1 MRERRAVTRL
11 LRFYR
16 PGAGRFVR
24 ATGAAWQLALAIEA
38 VTVSYERTGDLE
50 YLRAIRLWF
59 ARHAGRRSR
68 FYDDDGWYLNAWL
81 RAYEA
86 TGDGQ
91 FLLEARAGFADMR
104 SGWDDVCGGGLWW
117 SRERTYK
124 NAITNGLFILA
135 AARMARLGGV
145 GDAGDWA
152 GLAWRWF
159 DASGLIN
166 NAHLVNDGL
175 RDCRNN
181 GGTTWTYN
189 QGVIVSGLVELARA
203 TGEAAYLDR
212 ARQIASAAM
221 SCLAGADGVLREP
234 SEPDA
239 DRDQEIFKG
248 ILAQGLGRLCRADPA
263 GTGPFAAFL
272 RVNAESVWQ
281 HARDSTD
288 AFGVSWSGP
297 PRRVTAASHA
307 SATLLLTHIPDGPVP
322 SGC

>member
-1 MRERRAVTRL
+1 MVRPTR
-11 LRFYR
+11 
-16 PGAGRFVR
+16 
-24 ATGAAWQLALAIEA
+24 GAA
-38 VTVSYERTGDLE
+38 VG
-50 YLRAIRLWF
+50 
-59 ARHAGRRSR
+59 

-248 ILAQGLGRLCRADPA
+248 ILAQELPPVPRGPSRY
-263 GTGPFAAFL
+263 GTL
-272 RVNAESVWQ
+272 
-281 HARDSTD
+281 
-288 AFGVSWSGP
+288 
-297 PRRVTAASHA
+297 RRVPACERGVRMAARARLHRRLRRELVRPTAQGHGRQPRLRHPPAHPHPGR
-307 SATLLLTHIPDGPVP
+307 TVP